1 MRIAKLAEVGP
12 LQAARQFEPFGWS
25 HAAVVVI
32 FLVVAAVLVIAG
44 RRCRGTPAGQRLSKA
59 LALAFVAFL
68 IPVEVYYVLPWQ
80 PEIKYSLPLQ
90 LCDLASIAAVWAL
103 WSYSSTAFA
112 LTYFWGLTLT
122 VQAFISPELH
132 GLDFPS
138 LQFVAFFGVHSLA
151 PWAAI
156 YLTWGAGLRPN
167 WRSYQVAVLVTLG
180 WGVAMFAFNH
190 EVGTNYGFLNTK
202 PLARSLLD
210 VLGPWPWYL
219 LSELV
224 VGATAWALITW
235 PWARQQRVGKARTP
249 VGLK

>member
-1 MRIAKLAEVGP
+1 MAFSTARSSAAGNSTCLSPIPHSIPGRGSRCVHKPASRVPARGSAPHASPSWFSPTCTGARQACGGVRIAKLAEVGP

-25 HAAVVVI
+25 HAAAVVI

-156 YLTWGAGLRPN
+156 YLTWGAGLRPS
-167 WRSYQVAVLVTLG
+167 WRS
-180 WGVAMFAFNH
+180 
-190 EVGTNYGFLNTK
+190 
-202 PLARSLLD
+202 
-210 VLGPWPWYL
+210 
-219 LSELV
+219 
-224 VGATAWALITW
+224 
-235 PWARQQRVGKARTP
+235 
-249 VGLK
+249 